1 VFGPAWSRN
10 EESGVITKKISR
22 VMESKLLGL
31 IYDKYIHRFGHGVR
45 NLDEFPIYIT
55 SAEVYVGD
63 MPELQEQEGNVIR
76 HRFIDIMQEL
86 EASGYVVYDQNTSFF
101 LTEAGYKRASM
112 TLKDKALDFFN
123 KNQGLAVPI
132 SVLSLI
138 ISIIALWAGK

>member
-1 VFGPAWSRN
+1 M
-10 EESGVITKKISR
+10 ITKKISR
-22 VMESKLLGL
+22 VMESKLLGI

-45 NLDEFPIYIT
+45 NLGEFPIYIT

-86 EASGYVVYDQNTSFF
+86 EASGYVVYDQKTSFF
-101 LTEAGYKRASM
+101 LTDAGYKRASM
-112 TLKDKALDFFN
+112 SLKDKALDFFN

-132 SVLSLI
+132 SIVSLI
-138 ISIIALWAGK
+138 ISIIALGAGK